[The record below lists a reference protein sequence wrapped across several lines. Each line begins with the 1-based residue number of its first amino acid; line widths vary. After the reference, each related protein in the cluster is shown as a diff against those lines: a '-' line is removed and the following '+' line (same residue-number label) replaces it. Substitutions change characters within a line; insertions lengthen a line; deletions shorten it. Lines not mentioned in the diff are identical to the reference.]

1 MYRLHLPLL
10 FILLCLLSCQEHANV
25 KQDFYESQLFKDVQ
39 LKAIFPDSKT
49 FVDCLP
55 KRPLTEIQEIYLS
68 EKSNAGFDLKS
79 FVAEHFDLPPTPA
92 SGFQSDTSK
101 TIVEHINSLWPVL
114 TREPDDYNP
123 NSSLIPLPHP
133 YIVPG
138 GRFSEIYYWDSY
150 FTILGLNAAGRT
162 DMIKNMVDNFAFLID
177 SIGFI
182 PNGNRNYYLSRSQ
195 PPYFSLMVRV
205 LESADKEV
213 LTKYLPTLLKEY
225 SFWMNGEER
234 IKNNGDAFEHVVR
247 VSDGTVLNRYWDKDP
262 RPRPESYKED
272 VHLQKSSGR
281 NAEDLYRNLRAAC
294 ESGWDFSS
302 RWFVPGKGLE
312 SIRTTEL
319 LPVDLNCL
327 LYHHETMIA
336 RAYRQLGDEENRI
349 KFTNR
354 ADSRRR
360 AILTFFWDP
369 EQQYFFDYHFPS
381 QERSKVLTLAGAF
394 PLYFNLVQPEI
405 ASALARKLGSDFLMP
420 GGLRTTVNE
429 SGEQWDAPNGWAPLQ
444 WIAYKGLKNYQ
455 IDGVADEIKHHWLD
469 LNMRVYEATGKMV
482 EKYNVHDISLL
493 AGGGEYPLQDGFGW
507 SNGIV
512 LAMMADDEVLIIRR

>member
-1 MYRLHLPLL
+1 MNRTFLLLL
-10 FILLCLLSCQEHANV
+10 FSFLLLISCSEQATV

-39 LKAIFPDSKT
+39 LGEVFPDSKT

-55 KRPLTEIQEIYLS
+55 KKSLKEIQEIYLS
-68 EKSNAGFDLKS
+68 EKSKSGFDLKA
-79 FVAEHFDLPPTPA
+79 FVAEHFDLPPSPA

-101 TIVEHINSLWPVL
+101 NIIQHINSLWPVL

-150 FTILGLNAAGRT
+150 FTILGLQASGRM
-162 DMIKNMVDNFAFLID
+162 DMVRNMVDNFAFLID
-177 SIGFI
+177 TLGFI

-205 LESADKEV
+205 LESEDKEA
-213 LTKYLPTLLKEY
+213 LTKYLPALLKEY
-225 SFWMNGEER
+225 TFWMNGEEQL
-234 IKNNGDAFEHVVR
+234 KNTGDAFEHVVR
-247 VSDGTVLNRYWDKDP
+247 VSDGTILNRYWDKDP

-272 VHLQKSSGR
+272 VHLQKTSAR
-281 NAEDLYRNLRAAC
+281 KAEDLFLNLRAAC

-302 RWFVPGKGLE
+302 RWFEQGKGLE

-319 LPVDLNCL
+319 LPVDLNSL
-327 LYHHETMIA
+327 LYHQEMMIA
-336 RAYRQLGDEENRI
+336 RAYRKSGEANKADEFI
-349 KFTNR
+349 DR
-354 ADSRRR
+354 ANARRR
-360 AILTFFWDP
+360 AILTFMWEP
-369 EQQYFFDYHFPS
+369 EQQFFFDYHFPT
-381 QERSKVLTLAGAF
+381 QQRSHALTLAGAF

-405 ASALARKLGSDFLMP
+405 ANAIAVKLGTDFLSH
-420 GGLRTTVNE
+420 GGLRTTKME
-429 SGEQWDAPNGWAPLQ
+429 SGQQWDAPNGWAPLQ
-444 WIAYKGLKNYQ
+444 WIAYKGLRNYE
-455 IDGVADEIKHHWLD
+455 INGTAAEIKYHWLD
-469 LNMRVYEATGKMV
+469 LNNRVYEATGKMV
-482 EKYNVHDISLL
+482 EKYNVQDITLL

-512 LAMMADDEVLIIRR
+512 LAMMEED